1 MGGWTSKK
9 DPQEETWATAP
20 LFACRSF
27 PGGSLIHLFHRSLH
41 LSSPEIQSAASCDE
55 APKDPPTSC
64 SLPTVNEDG
73 LSLGSCCPHT
83 LLYHY
88 SVCGE
93 YKRSVGRKNKR
104 KCILNSLPVNIIIFH
119 IKREPTLRIREP
131 DEKREGTEAH
141 NWEIDA
147 YLMEGKQRPGA
158 RPRGNHCIIDNRM
171 DTESKRCPGAL
182 IKKMLVQPPQHPS
195 TS

>member
-1 MGGWTSKK
+1 MTTRGGTSKK

-27 PGGSLIHLFHRSLH
+27 PDGSLIHLFHRSLH

-64 SLPTVNEDG
+64 SLPTPNKDD
-73 LSLGSCCPHT
+73 LSLGNRCPHT
-83 LLYHY
+83 LLHY
-88 SVCGE
+88 SVCAE
-93 YKRSVGRKNKR
+93 YKRSVGRKNK
-104 KCILNSLPVNIIIFH
+104 ISLPVNMIIFH
-119 IKREPTLRIREP
+119 FKQEPTLRIREP
-131 DEKREGTEAH
+131 DEKREGTEH

-147 YLMEGKQRPGA
+147 YLMAGKQRPGV

-182 IKKMLVQPPQHPS
+182 IKDARANAQPLS